1 MLVFLIF
8 SFLNLVKIT
17 DALYNLLFP
26 FFGNISD
33 ILITY

>member
-8 SFLNLVKIT
+8 SFLNLAKIT

-26 FFGNISD
+26 FLGI
-33 ILITY
+33 